1 MNLTPRER
9 FIVHLMMVDRFGTE
23 NALAYD
29 NAMDLLDANATSYY
43 EPEMAG
49 DGRCPE
55 CGYELAYGWIE
66 EDECSQQVSE
76 IVESNQVDPEIVLWT
91 LRKQRCK
98 NLSEEDVAELM
109 QDVEDEQ
116 ILSAPI
122 LEQCKSFAE
131 TNTSATDFVAP
142 DPYYEWQTKKTK
154 AKFSQSIEKDFQ

>member
-1 MNLTPRER
+1 
-9 FIVHLMMVDRFGTE
+9 MMVDRFGTV

-29 NAMDLLDANATSYY
+29 YANLLDSNATNYH

-55 CGYELAYGWIE
+55 CGYELACSWVE
-66 EDECSQQVSE
+66 EDESSQQVPE
-76 IVESNQVDPEIVLWT
+76 IVESNQVDPEIVLWA

-116 ILSAPI
+116 ILSALI
-122 LEQCKSFAE
+122 LEQCKSNVE
-131 TNTSATDFVAP
+131 TNASALDLIDI
-142 DPYYEWQTKKTK
+142 DPYYEWQTNKTK
-154 AKFSQSIEKDFQ
+154 AKFSKSVEEKFQ